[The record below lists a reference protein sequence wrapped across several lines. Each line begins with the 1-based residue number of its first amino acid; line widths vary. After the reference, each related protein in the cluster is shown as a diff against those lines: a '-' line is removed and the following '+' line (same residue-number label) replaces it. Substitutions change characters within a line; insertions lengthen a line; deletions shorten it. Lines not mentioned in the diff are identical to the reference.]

1 MTDIPASSTGS
12 ESLGSDRL
20 GPGRLVLVVG
30 PSGAGKDTLLNVAR
44 RECVGDDRIVF
55 PRRIVTRE
63 ASAFEDNLE
72 MTASAFREALETGQ
86 FALHW
91 EAHGHDY
98 GVPRTINDDILA
110 GRTVV
115 VNVSRT
121 AIPAARRD
129 YAHVVVVSITA
140 PAEVLAERLGKRH
153 RASDG
158 DIGERLQRS
167 VSDETVAADVTIVNV
182 GDPAA
187 HGRRLVD
194 VIRGRTDAMPTRAT
208 GASGDVDHHH
218 D

>member
-1 MTDIPASSTGS
+1 MSEVRAASLDLR
-12 ESLGSDRL
+12 ERL

-44 RECVGDDRIVF
+44 RECAADDRVVF
-55 PRRIVTRE
+55 PRRVVTRE

-72 MTASAFREALETGQ
+72 MSKAGFREALAAGD

-91 EAHGHDY
+91 DAHGHGY
-98 GVPRTINDDILA
+98 GVPRSVNDDILA

-121 AIPAARRD
+121 VIQAARRD
-129 YAHVVVVSITA
+129 YAHVTVVAITA
-140 PAEVLAERLGKRH
+140 PADVLAERLGKRH

-158 DIGERLQRS
+158 DIGERLHRA
-167 VSDETVAADVTIVNV
+167 VSDDDVAADVTIVNV
-182 GDPAA
+182 GNPEP
-187 HGRRLVD
+187 HGRRLAE
-194 VIRGRTDAMPTRAT
+194 IIKGRSD
-208 GASGDVDHHH
+208 GAPIIANEGSSHVDHHH